1 MRLKNRMAIITGAG
15 AGIGA
20 AAAERFVSEGARV
33 MVVDRDGVK
42 AEAVATKI
50 GADWLAVD
58 VSDERAVAG
67 MVETTAARFGRIDIL
82 VNNAGY
88 GIRGSVVTTQAD
100 DWDRL
105 MAVNLKGVYLCSKY
119 VIPVMAAGGG
129 GAIVNTASNVADVG
143 LADRAAYVASKGGVA
158 ALTRAMA
165 LDHAQQNIRV
175 NAVAPGTTWSTYFDQ
190 MVATHEDPE
199 GFIAGLNARS
209 PMNRLAQPVEIAEAI
224 LWLASGEASYAT
236 GSILTVD
243 GGMTAW

>member
-42 AEAVATKI
+42 AEAVAARI

-67 MVETTAARFGRIDIL
+67 MVETAAARFGRIDIL

-105 MAVNLKGVYLCSKY
+105 MAVNLKGVYLCSK
-119 VIPVMAAGGG
+119 
-129 GAIVNTASNVADVG
+129 
-143 LADRAAYVASKGGVA
+143 
-158 ALTRAMA
+158 
-165 LDHAQQNIRV
+165 
-175 NAVAPGTTWSTYFDQ
+175 
-190 MVATHEDPE
+190 
-199 GFIAGLNARS
+199 
-209 PMNRLAQPVEIAEAI
+209 
-224 LWLASGEASYAT
+224 
-236 GSILTVD
+236 
-243 GGMTAW
+243 

>member
-42 AEAVATKI
+42 AEAVAARI

-129 GAIVNTASNVADVG
+129 GAIVNTASNVAHVG
-143 LADRAAYVASKGGVA
+143 LVDRAAYVASKGGVA

-165 LDHAQQNIRV
+165 LDHARQNIRV